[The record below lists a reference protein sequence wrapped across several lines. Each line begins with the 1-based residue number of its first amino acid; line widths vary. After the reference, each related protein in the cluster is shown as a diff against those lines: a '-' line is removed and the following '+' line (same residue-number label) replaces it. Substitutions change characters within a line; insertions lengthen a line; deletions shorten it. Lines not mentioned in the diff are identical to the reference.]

1 MRKLGKQRS
10 KILRRKAEEIYKMFP
25 EKFSPDNEKNKKELN
40 ALKIFQNKIDR
51 NIIAG
56 YMVKL
61 ATKKEL

>member
-1 MRKLGKQRS
+1 LGKQRS

-25 EKFSPDNEKNKKELN
+25 EKFSPDYEKNKKELD